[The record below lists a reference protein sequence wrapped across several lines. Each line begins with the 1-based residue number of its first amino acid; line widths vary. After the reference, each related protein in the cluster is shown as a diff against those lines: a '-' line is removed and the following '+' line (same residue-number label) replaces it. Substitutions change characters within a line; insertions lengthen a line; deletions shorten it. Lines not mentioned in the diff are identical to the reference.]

1 MATDIPKKQKSSYA
15 AVLTEVSPISF
26 AIADLPSP
34 FFEDGLNS
42 IRISEEPFLRGLERC
57 KTNLIGRVNSPV
69 KTPDLVQ
76 QLKQLWS
83 GLDHWTVAPLGRGF
97 FMLQFENL
105 VDMQLVW
112 SSGTVR
118 LNSGMLRLIKWSPE
132 FSPSTYRNTF
142 AQVWVRFW
150 DLGFAYWDQ
159 QTLFEIAS
167 GIGTPLKL
175 DPRTKNRTVGLFAR
189 ILVDVDFSQPLH
201 DKLRIT
207 RANGEVV
214 VIGVEYESE
223 PDICTRCGIVGHVAG
238 TCRSKA
244 PDDTVAAIP
253 NERGRSTERSDLK
266 RRRNNRSRKSQHNSK
281 HGGAIGRPV
290 RARQP
295 DDVTPTTAT
304 TAVILRHDVEDR
316 MASSVLNNV
325 EISTAAPT
333 ITAVPAFTATPI
345 MDELAMAAVPVQQ
358 TDSSDS
364 VPPGFTR
371 METESDIQPASSTST
386 PVVSSVAPPI
396 IMADCN
402 QRDCQMGVT
411 TDLLEE
417 GEFTPVLHKKSKK
430 LLKQNEKAKMKIIS
444 HKPAGRALLRKG
456 ASLKRF

>member
-1 MATDIPKKQKSSYA
+1 MAADIPKKQKLSYA
-15 AVLTEVSPISF
+15 AALTEMSPISF

-69 KTPDLVQ
+69 TTPDLVQ
-76 QLKQLWS
+76 QLGQLWS
-83 GLDHWTVAPLGRGF
+83 GLDLWTVAPLGRGF
-97 FMLQFENL
+97 FMLQFKNL

-118 LNSGMLRLIKWSPE
+118 LNSGMLRLIKWSPD

-175 DPRTKNRTVGLFAR
+175 DPQTKNRTVGLFAR

-201 DKLRIT
+201 GKLRIT

-223 PDICTRCGIVGHVAG
+223 PDVCTRCGIVGHVAV

-244 PDDTVAAIP
+244 SDDTVVDIQKG
-253 NERGRSTERSDLK
+253 RGRSMQRSELK
-266 RRRNNRSRKSQHNSK
+266 PRRNNRSHKSQHHSK
-281 HGGAIGRPV
+281 QRDATRRLVSNPV
-290 RARQP
+290 VATP
-295 DDVTPTTAT
+295 PLVT
-304 TAVILRHDVEDR
+304 IESNLRHDVDD
-316 MASSVLNNV
+316 MLASSVLNNV
-325 EISTAAPT
+325 DTITAAPI
-333 ITAVPAFTATPI
+333 ITAVSTFIAIPA
-345 MDELAMAAVPVQQ
+345 MVGLEMVDVPVHHSA
-358 TDSSDS
+358 SSES

-371 METESDIQPASSTST
+371 MEPDIEIQPASSTST
-386 PVVSSVAPPI
+386 PEISSVPPPI
-396 IMADCN
+396 IMADSN
-402 QRDCQMGVT
+402 LSDCQMEVRT
-411 TDLLEE
+411 ENLEE

-456 ASLKRF
+456 ATLKHF